1 MVELIRE
8 KLDQQLQTLIEL
20 EDELEMEISRVISLK
35 NSIDPEL
42 IEDIE
47 KIEEGLYVEV
57 KMIHETKKGIE
68 NIIKNLKDEDGK
80 EKNLVLIEKNEVDN
94 LKNEIEK
101 YKKRSE
107 KIAKQLI
114 EANEEIEEL
123 NNNMEKELKNREGKL
138 KNELINKLKDKDITL
153 NEKLMEAKHR
163 EEELLNELKGLKA
176 QQSKESGDIGRMKAF
191 FDKKIQN
198 IKKTM
203 NDEHKQREKEIAEKA
218 IIVYN
223 KKKEKIY
230 NAAIQEALNMNDR
243 PEEVELILK
252 SLRDALD
259 LADDVY
265 SPENFFLC
273 ENCGEALHIS
283 QNKCPSCNTKYKI
296 E

>member
-1 MVELIRE
+1 MVELIGE

-68 NIIKNLKDEDGK
+68 KIIKNLKDDDGT
-80 EKNLVLIEKNEVDN
+80 EKNLVLIETNEVDN
-94 LKNEIEK
+94 LKADVEK

-107 KIAKQLI
+107 KIAKLT
-114 EANEEIEEL
+114 
-123 NNNMEKELKNREGKL
+123 NNMDKELKKRESKL
-138 KNELINKLKDKDITL
+138 KNELITKLKDKDTSL
-153 NEKLMEAKHR
+153 NEKLMKAKYR
-163 EEELLNELKGLKA
+163 EEELLNELEGLKA
-176 QQSKESGDIGRMKAF
+176 HESKGSDDIGRMKAF

-198 IKKTM
+198 VKKTM
-203 NDEHKQREKEIAEKA
+203 TDEHKQKEKEIAEKV

-230 NAAIQEALNMNDR
+230 NSAIQEALKMSNR
-243 PEEVELILK
+243 TEEVELILK

-265 SPENFFLC
+265 VPENFFLC
-273 ENCGEALHIS
+273 EKCGEAIHIS
-283 QNKCPSCNTKYKI
+283 QNKCPACNTKYKI